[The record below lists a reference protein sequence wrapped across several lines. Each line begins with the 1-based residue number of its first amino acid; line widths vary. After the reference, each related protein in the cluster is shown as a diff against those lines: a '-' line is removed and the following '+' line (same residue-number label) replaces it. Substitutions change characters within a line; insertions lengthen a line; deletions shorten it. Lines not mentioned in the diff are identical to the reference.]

1 VVKGGVSLSF
11 NQEVGVNVQSLLN
24 LLDHESVLF

>member
-11 NQEVGVNVQSLLN
+11 DQEVGVTVQSLLD